1 MFNEMFLEKNG
12 VRENFFKVVVVIM
25 DGKFIEMKNIIEVV
39 WVVCEMGIYLFV
51 IGVGKKYDRKELEK
65 IVNKLFDEYVFMVDN
80 YSVLKNIL
88 NVFVVKIC

>member
-25 DGKFIEMKNIIEVV
+25 DGKFIEIKKIIEVV

-51 IGVGKKYDRKELEK
+51 IGVGKKYDRNELEK

>member
-25 DGKFIEMKNIIEVV
+25 DGKFIEMKKIIEVV

>member
-51 IGVGKKYDRKELEK
+51 IGVGKKYDRNELEK

>member
-25 DGKFIEMKNIIEVV
+25 DGKFIEMKKIIEVV

-51 IGVGKKYDRKELEK
+51 IGVGKKYDREELEK

>member
-1 MFNEMFLEKNG
+1 MFSEMFLEKNG

-25 DGKFIEMKNIIEVV
+25 DGKFIEMKKIIEVV

>member
-25 DGKFIEMKNIIEVV
+25 DGKFTEMKKIIEVV

>member
-25 DGKFIEMKNIIEVV
+25 DGKFIEMKKIIEVV

-65 IVNKLFDEYVFMVDN
+65 IVNKLFDEYVFIVDN

>member
-25 DGKFIEMKNIIEVV
+25 DGKFIEMKKIIEVV

-65 IVNKLFDEYVFMVDN
+65 IVNELFDEYVFMVDN

>member
-25 DGKFIEMKNIIEVV
+25 DGKFIEMKKIIEVV

-51 IGVGKKYDRKELEK
+51 IGVGKKYDRNELEK

>member
-1 MFNEMFLEKNG
+1 MLNEMFLEKNG

-25 DGKFIEMKNIIEVV
+25 DGKFIEMKKIIEVV

-51 IGVGKKYDRKELEK
+51 IGVGKKYDRNELEK

>member
-1 MFNEMFLEKNG
+1 MLNEMFLEKNG

-25 DGKFIEMKNIIEVV
+25 DGKFIEMKKIIEVV